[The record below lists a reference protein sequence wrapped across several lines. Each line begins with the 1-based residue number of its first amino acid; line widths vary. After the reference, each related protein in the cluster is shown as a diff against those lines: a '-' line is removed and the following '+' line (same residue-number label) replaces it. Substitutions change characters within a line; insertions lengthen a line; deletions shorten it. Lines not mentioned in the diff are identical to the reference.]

1 MLNTDKIR
9 LSLEQNLARELYDQ
23 IEGDILESVLK
34 EARIEDVENQW
45 KYILEGHSFKITE
58 EMAPRLFHLFNEIKR
73 KLEFDEPTDLFVTN
87 SNQLNA
93 FAISRLEDNQPH
105 IININSGI
113 IEKMDDNELMFII
126 GHEVGH
132 LISNNARILK
142 LVQFIFPDYNR
153 MPLILRH
160 KIELW
165 QKLAELTADRFG
177 FIANPNLEK
186 CVSGFFKLASGLD
199 TNRIKFDFNAYIHE
213 NQKILDF
220 FKANKAANLTTHPI
234 NPIRIKSAEA
244 FSRSATYKAIEE
256 GREIA
261 GDEALDKEID
271 DLTTVLMT
279 LSSSELDHNR
289 KLFLATGG
297 LIMAH
302 ADKQMAHD
310 EYERIIAAL
319 SAKTIFP
326 QEFLA
331 SVMEK
336 GDAAEVFRQSAAYIL
351 ERNPSERYPMLE
363 YLTGITLADRKI
375 LKEELGFLYEVGVQG
390 FGFSR
395 KEAAQVIAGTIH
407 REFVPDM
414 WSGNK
419 QEA

>member
-1 MLNTDKIR
+1 MLNTEKIR
-9 LSLEQNLARELYDQ
+9 LGLEQKLAADLYEQ

-34 EARIEDVENQW
+34 EAKIENVENQW

-58 EMAPRLFHLFNEIKR
+58 EMAPRLFSLFNEIK
-73 KLEFDEPTDLFVTN
+73 KILEFDEPTDLFVTN

-93 FAISRLEDNQPH
+93 FAISRLEDDQPH
-105 IININSGI
+105 IINVNSGI
-113 IEKMDDNELMFII
+113 IERMDDPELMFVI
-126 GHEVGH
+126 GHEIGH
-132 LISNNARILK
+132 LISNNARIMK

-177 FIANPNLEK
+177 FIASRNLEK

-199 TNRIKFDFNAYIHE
+199 TNRIRFDFNAYLAE

-220 FKANKAANLTTHPI
+220 FKANKAGNLATHPI

-244 FSRSATYKAIEE
+244 FSRSKLFRAIEE
-256 GREIA
+256 GKELP
-261 GDEALDKEID
+261 DDDDLNKEIE

-279 LSSSELDHNR
+279 LSSSELDHYR
-289 KLFLATGG
+289 KLFMATGG

-302 ADKQMAHD
+302 TDKQMSRD
-310 EYERIIAAL
+310 EYERIIASL
-319 SAKTIFP
+319 STKSIFP

-331 SVMEK
+331 SILEK
-336 GDAAEVFRQSAAYIL
+336 QNVTEIFQQSAGFIL
-351 ERNPSERYPMLE
+351 SRNPSEKYPMME
-363 YLTGITLADRKI
+363 YLVGIAIADRKI
-375 LKEELGFLYEVGVQG
+375 LKEEIGFLYEVGTKG
-390 FGFSR
+390 FGLSQ
-395 KEAAQVIAGTIH
+395 KETAQVIANVIH

-414 WSGNK
+414 WSGVGK
-419 QEA
+419 